1 MFLTSHTLFL
11 MRTAAV
17 LKLLAAPTATAA
29 PSEVPA
35 IASPSVVPVVI
46 WRAIATLPFALP
58 VGNG

>member
-1 MFLTSHTLFL
+1 